1 MSGTKRVITLGCRS
15 PLETMPLQ
23 QSGTRTLSHALLL
36 LLLLSLS
43 ERRSRIFSGIEEQ
56 IRRIATRPSLPPR
69 GPLAHQTSDS
79 LLGILVFGGGPI
91 VAGRTEFDF
100 LGGDR
105 SDDGGMGGV
114 GDGLHHGVPRRIG
127 REVIGVPQQ
136 SAARRVFRHGI
147 PEFGGGLMVRSDQTP
162 ARIRI
167 RFFFFAFLLL
177 LLLLAYLLLAKNVRA
192 LLRCDLLSSYQTP
205 RQILLRFVRH
215 VFRNLFFGDGG
226 LGRMLAFASSR
237 FGPVESPG

>member
-1 MSGTKRVITLGCRS
+1 MPDDSNSEESATPPARS
-15 PLETMPLQ
+15 IAARRST
-23 QSGTRTLSHALLL
+23 TL

-56 IRRIATRPSLPPR
+56 IRRIATSPSLPPR
-69 GPLAHQTSDS
+69 GPLAHQSSDAF
-79 LLGILVFGGGPI
+79 LGILVFGGGPI

-136 SAARRVFRHGI
+136 SAAI

-167 RFFFFAFLLL
+167 RFFFFFAFLLLL
-177 LLLLAYLLLAKNVRA
+177 LLLLAYLLLAKIVRA

-205 RQILLRFVRH
+205 RQIFQRFVRH